1 MTLNHFTTG
10 GGHFYVIF
18 ALLPDVRC
26 DSFARQFVDAD
37 ARVSTLNKNL
47 LAQLPLDASGVLFT
61 HQQEQKLTIWFICCL
76 GHGR

>member
-26 DSFARQFVDAD
+26 DSFARHVVAAD
-37 ARVSTLNKNL
+37 ARVLTLNKNL
-47 LAQLPLDASGVLFT
+47 LAQLSLDAAGVLFT
-61 HQQEQKLTIWFICCL
+61 HQQEQKLTIWFFCCL

>member
-26 DSFARQFVDAD
+26 DSFARHVVAAD
-37 ARVSTLNKNL
+37 ARVLTLKNL
-47 LAQLPLDASGVLFT
+47 LAQLSLDAAGVLFT
-61 HQQEQKLTIWFICCL
+61 HQQEQKLTIWFFCCL